1 MATYDSLGLHFF
13 HRIKLSQNCDT
24 LYRSDSGNIV
34 HKIEKN
40 NISPSLHTSAFTL
53 DQKQKKG

>member
-1 MATYDSLGLHFF
+1 MASYDSPGLHFF
-13 HRIKLSQNCDT
+13 HRVKLSQNCDT
-24 LYRSDSGNIV
+24 LYRPDNENIV

-40 NISPSLHTSAFTL
+40 NISPPLHIGAFTF